1 MVGANGAL
9 LDIVG
14 QTTMVVRLK
23 TFQMEQEFV
32 VAQSFPV
39 DCLLGADFLTQTCAV
54 IDFKRNA
61 V

>member
-1 MVGANGAL
+1 MVGANGAM

-14 QTTMVVRLK
+14 QINVVVGLK
-23 TFQMEQEFV
+23 MEQEFV
-32 VAQSFPV
+32 VAQSWPV
-39 DCLLGADFLTQTCAV
+39 DCLLGADFLTQSCAV